1 MLDLPR
7 GGCSKL
13 RSLVLLLWCLIV
25 SSLTTAKMKIYICV
39 YVCVCVCLLFFS
51 FHFCFFSFLSFTL
64 SFLIFLKNVPWKWVI
79 YFDFI
84 EWQDSRFFFFFFL
97 FRDKSWPISKNAR
110 LHREKKHIN
119 GEVWCIYHGT
129 NGISRGIWHGLDSL
143 SKTTVEIV
151 TATSGWNI
159 RTLLFLTESS
169 SILIICYK

>member
-64 SFLIFLKNVPWKWVI
+64 SFLIFSKNVPWK
-79 YFDFI
+79 
-84 EWQDSRFFFFFFL
+84 
-97 FRDKSWPISKNAR
+97 
-110 LHREKKHIN
+110 
-119 GEVWCIYHGT
+119 
-129 NGISRGIWHGLDSL
+129 
-143 SKTTVEIV
+143 
-151 TATSGWNI
+151 
-159 RTLLFLTESS
+159 
-169 SILIICYK
+169 